1 MINSKLEIPNHLKSY
16 IVDQEYGEY
25 TAINHASW
33 RFIMKI
39 SIDFFSK
46 YAHSSYIDGLYQT
59 GITKESIPRIS
70 NINSK
75 LNNLSWKAVPV
86 RGFLPPTIFMQF
98 QAHSILPI
106 ASDMRTLNHLTYT
119 PAPDI
124 VHEAAGHSPIIADKS
139 YSKYLSNYGNAAS
152 KAIYSRYDHE
162 VYMAIR
168 DLSDIKEDPKS
179 LLDEI
184 TRAEDKLKSLTE
196 SIPFIS
202 EAAYLARLNWWT
214 VEYGLVGEINNP
226 KIFGAGLLSSVGESY
241 NAIFGDVKKIPL
253 SLDCINYS
261 YDITEQQPQLF
272 VAKDFNH
279 LSEVLKELT
288 ENMAFNKG
296 GISSIKKAIDSQ
308 SVCTFKLD
316 SGVEISG
323 LPTNFIGDQKEDF
336 FKFTGPVQISYE
348 GKELEGHDGG
358 YHADGFSS
366 PLCDNRII
374 EQISSASDNEYINLN
389 FKSGIK
395 LSGMLNNKLMHNQKL
410 LIASFSDCKV
420 TKEDQILFDSSWG
433 TFDLAC
439 GTSIISVYGGPSDI
453 ENYLKYMD
461 IELPNLKKPS
471 YCISNTK
478 EIKSIDELYK
488 EVRHIRETGELDENR
503 IKEII
508 YQIESINA
516 EEWLIKYELMEILL
530 NFKTNESKLYN
541 NLKSQIIK
549 ISEKNTD
556 LQQSILRGIK
566 SIEN

>member
-1 MINSKLEIPNHLKSY
+1 MSDRQLEIPNHLKSY
-16 IVDQEYGEY
+16 IVDQEYSRY
-25 TAINHASW
+25 SAIDHACW

-46 YAHSSYIDGLYQT
+46 YAHSSYLNGLYET
-59 GITKESIPRIS
+59 GITKERIPRIS
-70 NINSK
+70 DINTK
-75 LNNLSWKAVPV
+75 LNNINWRAVSV

-124 VHEAAGHSPIIADKS
+124 VHEAAGHSPIIADQS
-139 YSKYLSNYGNAAS
+139 YSRYLSNYGKAAS
-152 KAIYSRYDHE
+152 KAIYSRYDNE
-162 VYMAIR
+162 VYLAIR
-168 DLSDIKEDPKS
+168 DLSDIKEDPES
-179 LLDEI
+179 PLNEI

-196 SIPFIS
+196 SVPFIS

-253 SLDCINYS
+253 NLDCINYS

-279 LSEVLKELT
+279 LSGVLKELT

-296 GISSIKKAIDSQ
+296 GISSIKKAIDSE

-323 LPTNFIGDQKEDF
+323 LPTDFIGDEKEDF

-348 GKELEGHDGG
+348 GKELEGHDGN
-358 YHADGFSS
+358 YHTDGFSS

-374 EQISSASDNEYINLN
+374 EQISSASENEYLNLN

-395 LSGMLNNKLMHNQKL
+395 LSGMLNNKLIYNQKL
-410 LIASFSDCKV
+410 LIASFSNCSI

-453 ENYLKYMD
+453 ENYLKFMD

-471 YCISNTK
+471 YCGSNTQ

-488 EVRHIRETGELDENR
+488 EVRNIREAGELDEDR

-508 YQIESINA
+508 HQIESINP
-516 EEWLIKYELMEILL
+516 EEWLIKYELIEILL
-530 NFKTNESKLYN
+530 NFKTNKSKLYN

-549 ISEKNTD
+549 ISEKNID